1 MLIQIFEIV
10 APVFALA
17 AIGFFWAR
25 AGAPFDIPF
34 VTRLCMTVS
43 GPCLIFSTL
52 VQVRIEP
59 EAFQNLAG
67 ATAALYALLV
77 VGLAALLWIAR
88 LPMRAYLAPL
98 VFGNT
103 GNIGLPICLFAYG
116 DTGLAL
122 AIIVFAVMAALSFT
136 IGVWLVSGDASP
148 AEAMRQPIFYGAAFG
163 AAGSYLGWSPPGVV
177 LDTLQLVGQILI
189 PMMLI
194 TLGVSIARLAASNIA
209 LALLLSLAKV
219 GLSVL
224 AGLLAADLFGLEG
237 ETRGVLVLQAV
248 MPVAVTSYLLA
259 ERYAA
264 SPKEV
269 AGLVVTSTLISIAVL
284 PLTLAALI

>member
-25 AGAPFDIPF
+25 SGAPFDIPF

-43 GPCLIFSTL
+43 GPCLIFSVL
-52 VQVRIEP
+52 VQVSIEP
-59 EAFQNLAG
+59 SAFRQLAG
-67 ATAALYALLV
+67 ATFALYGLLLI
-77 VGLAALLWIAR
+77 GLAALIRIAR
-88 LPMRAYLAPL
+88 LQMRAYLAPL

-103 GNIGLPICLFAYG
+103 GNIGLPICLLAYPEN
-116 DTGLAL
+116 GLAL

-136 IGVWLVSGDASP
+136 LGVWLVSGDASP
-148 AEAMRQPIFYGAAFG
+148 TEALRQPIFYAAAFG
-163 AAGSYLGWSPPGVV
+163 AFGSYFNLEPPKAI
-177 LDTLQLVGQILI
+177 LDTLDLIGQIMI

-194 TLGVSIARLAASNIA
+194 TLGVSIARLTTSNLA
-209 LALLLSLAKV
+209 LALLLSAAKV
-219 GLSVL
+219 GLSVCAAL
-224 AGLLAADLFGLEG
+224 IAADLFALEG
-237 ETRGVLVLQAV
+237 AARGVLVLQAV
-248 MPVAVTSYLLA
+248 TPVAVTSYLLA

-264 SPKEV
+264 APREV
-269 AGLVVTSTLISIAVL
+269 AGLVVISTLISVAVL